1 MSGCRKSSFKSELL
15 LSSKYMSF
23 PPVRFNYKSKSNKNV
38 HAFIPI
44 TCGKNV
50 HHWALL
56 VTFLTILLFA
66 NM

>member
-1 MSGCRKSSFKSELL
+1 
-15 LSSKYMSF
+15 MSF
-23 PPVRFNYKSKSNKNV
+23 PPVRFNYKSNSNKNV

-56 VTFLTILLFA
+56 VTF
-66 NM
+66 